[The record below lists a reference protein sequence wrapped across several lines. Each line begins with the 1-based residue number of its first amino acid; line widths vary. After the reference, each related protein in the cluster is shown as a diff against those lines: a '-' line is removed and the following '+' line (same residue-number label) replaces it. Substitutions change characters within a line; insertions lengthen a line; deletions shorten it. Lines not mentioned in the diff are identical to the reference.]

1 MLFVWIPASAGMT
14 LGLRYNT
21 RMKNKALIISY
32 LDIKKNTLIFKNKKS
47 VLVGGCFDLI
57 HYGHLKFLEKAKA
70 QGDFLIV
77 ALESDEF
84 IKKNK
89 RKLQVH
95 HQDERAEILSNLNMV
110 DMIVLLPF
118 FQTNNNYFELV
129 KKISPSIIA
138 VTEGDRQLENKKKQ
152 AKLIDAEVKEVVTN
166 LKNFSTRNI
175 AKAFDL

>member
-1 MLFVWIPASAGMT
+1 M
-14 LGLRYNT
+14 R
-21 RMKNKALIISY
+21 KKALIIQY
-32 LDIKKNTLIFKNKKS
+32 NDLIHKKQVFENEKT

-57 HYGHLKFLEKAKA
+57 HYGHLKFLESAKQ

-89 RKLQVH
+89 REFPLHRQL
-95 HQDERAEILSNLNMV
+95 ERAEILSNLNMV
-110 DMIVLLPF
+110 DLIVLLPF
-118 FQTNNNYFELV
+118 FQTNNDYFELV
-129 KKISPSIIA
+129 KKISPNIIA

-152 AKLIDAEVKEVVTN
+152 AEEIGAKVKEVVTN

-175 AKAFDL
+175 AKVFNL

>member
-1 MLFVWIPASAGMT
+1 
-14 LGLRYNT
+14 
-21 RMKNKALIISY
+21 MKNKALIIPY
-32 LDIKKNTLIFKNKKS
+32 FDIEKHASVFKNKKS

-84 IKKNK
+84 IKNNK

-95 HQDERAEILSNLNMV
+95 HQHERAEILSNLNMV

-118 FQTNNNYFELV
+118 FKTNNNYFELV

-138 VTEGDRQLENKKKQ
+138 VTEGDKQLENKKNQ
-152 AKLIDAEVKEVVTN
+152 AKLIGAEVKEVITN

-175 AKAFDL
+175 AKAFNL